1 LVSGGIDSQVLLSNL
16 LLIKKQY
23 SLNLFM
29 LHVNYNLHNSAME
42 MQEICS
48 ESAQKNNLKI
58 FIKSKSLDS
67 IKSNIESIA
76 RKIRY
81 DEAIKICNQQ
91 DIDYI
96 LTAHHEDDQIETI
109 YMAEQNNVSWVSK
122 IGIRSKYILNDSKDK
137 QITIIRPL
145 LKKTKEEI
153 VDYSKKYNIKYIDDP
168 SNKDECFARNKV
180 RLKIKDKVNDYDFR
194 SHHLNIARTNKLK
207 MIKISKSI
215 NDNYSQIIKTS
226 IFDEICILKINELMK
241 HSFDFVHLYL
251 KKILFDNFDFK
262 NDLSKNKWIS
272 IHNFINSKNQ
282 GKSFA
287 ICNYIEISKNKDYI
301 YLYKSNST
309 IQNNKINSLG
319 NHYYILGC
327 LTVYKATKYLE
338 FDNKEGICIPL
349 DYKGKLEIK
358 NWTHGDK
365 FEIKNNKNSKV
376 SDLFIDNKLSLF
388 HKKNYP
394 IIKYND
400 RIIWIPYMYSFIIE
414 KTKSPEGYLVLIWN
428 IKI

>member
-1 LVSGGIDSQVLLSNL
+1 
-16 LLIKKQY
+16 
-23 SLNLFM
+23 M

-42 MQEICS
+42 MQEICR

-58 FIKSKSLDS
+58 FIKSKPLDT

-81 DEAIKICNQQ
+81 DEAIKICNQY
-91 DIDYI
+91 DINYI

-109 YMAEQNNVSWVSK
+109 YMAKQNNVSWVSK
-122 IGIRSKYILNDSKDK
+122 IGIRSKYILKNSEDK

-145 LKKTKEEI
+145 LKKTKKEI
-153 VDYSKKYNIKYIDDP
+153 VDYSKKYNIKYINDP
-168 SNKDECFARNKV
+168 SNEDERFVRNKV
-180 RLKIKDKVNDYDFR
+180 RLKIKNKVNDYDFR
-194 SHHLNIARTNKLK
+194 SHHLNIALTNKLK
-207 MIKISKSI
+207 MIKISKRI

-241 HSFDFVHLYL
+241 HSFDFVYLYL

-262 NDLSKNKWIS
+262 SNLSKNKWIS

-282 GKSFA
+282 GKYFA
-287 ICNYIEISKNKDYI
+287 INNYIEISKNKEYI
-301 YLYKSNST
+301 YLYKSDST

-319 NHYYILGC
+319 NYYYTLGC
-327 LTVYKATKYLE
+327 LTVYKETKYLE

-349 DYKGKLEIK
+349 HYQGELEIK
-358 NWTHGDK
+358 NWSHGDK
-365 FEIKNNKNSKV
+365 FPIKNNKNSKV
-376 SDLFIDNKLSLF
+376 SDLFIDKKLSLF

-394 IIKYND
+394 LIKYND
-400 RIIWIPYMYSFIIE
+400 RIIWIPYMYSSIT
-414 KTKSPEGYLVLIWN
+414 KKNKSPDDGYLVLIWN

>member
-1 LVSGGIDSQVLLSNL
+1 MVSGGIDSQVLLSNL
-16 LLIKKQY
+16 LLIKNQH
-23 SLNLFM
+23 SLNFYM
-29 LHVNYNLHNSAME
+29 LHVNYNLHESAME

-48 ESAQKNNLKI
+48 ETAKKNNLKI

-81 DEAIKICNQQ
+81 DEAIKICNQHG
-91 DIDYI
+91 INYI

-122 IGIRSKYILNDSKDK
+122 IGIRSKYILKDSEDK

-145 LKKTKEEI
+145 LKKTKKEI

-168 SNKDECFARNKV
+168 SNKDERFARNKV
-180 RLKIKDKVNDYDFR
+180 RLKIKDQVNDYDFR
-194 SHHLNIARTNKLK
+194 SHHLNIALTNKLK

-215 NDNYSQIIKTS
+215 NDNYTQIIKTS

-251 KKILFDNFDFK
+251 KKILLDNFDF
-262 NDLSKNKWIS
+262 NNNLSKNKWMS
-272 IHNFINSKNQ
+272 IYNFINSKNQ
-282 GKSFA
+282 GKSFTVS
-287 ICNYIEISKNKDYI
+287 NYIEISKNNQYI
-301 YLYKSNST
+301 YLYKSDST

-319 NHYYILGC
+319 NHYYKLGC
-327 LTVYKATKYLE
+327 LTVYKATKFLE
-338 FDNKEGICIPL
+338 FSNKEGICIPS
-349 DYKGKLEIK
+349 YYQSKLTIE
-358 NWTHGDK
+358 NWSYGDK
-365 FEIKNNKNSKV
+365 FAIKNNKNSKV
-376 SDLFIDNKLSLF
+376 SDLFINNKLSLF

-394 IIKYND
+394 IIKYKG
-400 RIIWIPYMYSFIIE
+400 RIIWIPYMYSSFILNN
-414 KTKSPEGYLVLIWN
+414 KSPVEYLVLIWN